1 MAGEK
6 SNQANFPGI
15 VSQPVRW
22 EGPERFH
29 PEAIE
34 LFHET
39 IRKQLAIDYS
49 QVDFDGCLAGFFTHT
64 TEELFKM
71 GEVFDFGQQ

>member
-6 SNQANFPGI
+6 SNQANSPGI
-15 VSQPVRW
+15 ISQPVRW
-22 EGPERFH
+22 KGTERFH
-29 PEAIE
+29 PEAVKM
-34 LFHET
+34 FHAT
-39 IRKQLAIDYS
+39 MRKQLTTNYS
-49 QVDFDGCLAGFFTHT
+49 QIDFDGCLAGLFTHT

>member
-22 EGPERFH
+22 EGTERFH
-29 PEAIE
+29 PEAVKM
-34 LFHET
+34 FHT
-39 IRKQLAIDYS
+39 TMRKQLTINYS
-49 QVDFDGCLAGFFTHT
+49 QVDFDGYLAGLFTHT
-64 TEELFKM
+64 TE
-71 GEVFDFGQQ
+71 